1 MLYDI
6 VVIGGGING
15 CGCAADAAMRGLSVL
30 LCEQNDLAAHTS
42 SQSSKLIHG
51 GLRYLEQ
58 YQFKLVRQALEEQHI
73 LMTIA
78 PHLIRPLAFV
88 LPYRPGLRPAWLLRC
103 GLFLYDHLSRNNALS
118 NSKTLA
124 RQKHVD
130 YFSSLQ
136 PDIEKGFLFYDAQVH
151 DARLTISVAL
161 QAQAHGATILPH
173 STFIAAKAEQDHW
186 RISLKN
192 PAGEM
197 QDIQAKAII
206 NAAGPWASQIAQAC
220 QQQLHASITYVQGS
234 HIVVPTFYSGNHAY
248 LLQTTEQR
256 VVFVMPFHGCTLIG
270 TTEIV
275 VANPSAKPK
284 ISQDEIH
291 YLKDIIHTYFNHT
304 ITDIITTW
312 SGIRA
317 LPTQANT
324 SPSQLSRE
332 YYFESQTQPLP
343 IISILSGKLTTY
355 RRLSAEV
362 VDKLRVVFP
371 NLPGT
376 TTDHTPLPGAAWQTK
391 TYADY
396 MSYAQERYAWLDP
409 TLLNHYLHTYGTRTD
424 DLLKD
429 CNTEDDLGMAFGTIL
444 RQKEVDFLCETEW
457 AHSAED
463 VLWRRTQLGLTMSD
477 EDRMALEAYL
487 S

>member
-30 LCEQNDLAAHTS
+30 LCEQSDLAAHTS

-73 LMTIA
+73 LMNIA

-88 LPYRPGLRPAWLLRC
+88 LPYRRGLRPAWLLRC
-103 GLFLYDHLSRNNALS
+103 GLFLYDHLSRKNTLP
-118 NSKTLA
+118 NSKTLT
-124 RQKHVD
+124 RQKHAD
-130 YFSSLQ
+130 YFPSLQ
-136 PDIEKGFLFYDAQVH
+136 TDTQKGFLFYDAQVH

-173 STFIAAKAEQDHW
+173 SRFLAAKAEQDHW

-192 PAGEM
+192 QEGKI

-206 NAAGPWASQIAQAC
+206 NAAGPWAHQIAQAC
-220 QQQLHASITYVQGS
+220 QQQLRASITYVQGS
-234 HIVVPTFYSGNHAY
+234 HIVAPAFYSGNHAY
-248 LLQTTEQR
+248 LLQTPEQR
-256 VVFVMPFHGCTLIG
+256 VVFVMPFHGHTLIG

-275 VANPSAKPK
+275 VPNPNTQPK
-284 ISQDEIH
+284 ISQEEIH
-291 YLKDIIHTYFNHT
+291 YFKDIIHTYFQHT
-304 ITDIITTW
+304 ITDIITAW

-317 LPTQANT
+317 LPTQANV
-324 SPSQLSRE
+324 SPSQLSRD
-332 YYFESQTQPLP
+332 YYFELQSQPLP
-343 IISILSGKLTTY
+343 IITILSGKLTTY

-362 VDKLRVVFP
+362 INRLSSVFP
-371 NLPGT
+371 NLPRT
-376 TTDHTPLPGAAWQTK
+376 STDKTPLPGADWPTG
-391 TYADY
+391 YDDY
-396 MSYAQERYAWLDP
+396 ILNAQHRYGWLEP
-409 TLLNHYLHTYGTRTD
+409 QLLNHYLHTYGTRTD
-424 DLLKD
+424 LLLKD
-429 CNTEDDLGMAFGTIL
+429 CKTDRDLGMVFGTIL
-444 RQKEVDFLCETEW
+444 RQKEVDFLRESEW
-457 AHSAED
+457 AQTAED
-463 VLWRRTQLGLTMSD
+463 VLWRRTQLGLTISD